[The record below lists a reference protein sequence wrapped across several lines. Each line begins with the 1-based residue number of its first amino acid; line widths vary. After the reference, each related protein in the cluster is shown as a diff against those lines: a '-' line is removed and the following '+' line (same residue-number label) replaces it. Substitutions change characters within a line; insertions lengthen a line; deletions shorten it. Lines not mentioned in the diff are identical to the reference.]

1 MIRSDLG
8 DALWQQQERS
18 RDTALGELDLGLNA
32 VKVMGSQELTRDPSR
47 GSTVRVLYPLGC
59 SGKESQGMP
68 GSYSQYKV
76 KEEPILGER

>member
-32 VKVMGSQELTRDPSR
+32 VKVMGSQELTDRKS
-47 GSTVRVLYPLGC
+47 VV
-59 SGKESQGMP
+59 
-68 GSYSQYKV
+68 
-76 KEEPILGER
+76 